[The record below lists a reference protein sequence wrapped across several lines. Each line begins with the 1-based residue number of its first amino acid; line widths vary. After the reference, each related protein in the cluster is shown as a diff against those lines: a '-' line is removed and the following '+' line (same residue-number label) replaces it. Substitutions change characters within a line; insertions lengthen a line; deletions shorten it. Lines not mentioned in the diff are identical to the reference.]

1 MSSASILSVLLLSLL
16 ALVITA
22 QVHLP
27 LAPVPKSTFHFVSLG
42 DWGSVNKDQ
51 AAVAQQIG
59 HSVAVFNATVL
70 LAVGDNFYEDGVA
83 NDTDPQWQTS
93 YRDVYVNTS
102 LDIPWY
108 AILGN
113 HDHHLGR
120 GQGQIDYYLNKRDNR
135 WYCPSYWY
143 DQVWHLQDSDIKVHM
158 VFIDTV
164 ILSGDD
170 NVTWPKERAEQ
181 YEWINAT
188 LASSTADWLIVV
200 GHYPVYSS
208 GEHGNTD
215 DLQQN
220 LKPMLERYAVDM
232 YLCGHDHTLQHLQES
247 KNTTQYFVSGNGA
260 KRGDITPIPQQ
271 LFGVVDPGFML
282 HSIRGNNEMTTV
294 VVDYA
299 GKTIYAYDQ
308 KRMIKPWEKK
318 ASVTVAR
325 VATE

>member
-1 MSSASILSVLLLSLL
+1 MPSLSSSSILSLALL
-16 ALVITA
+16 ALLALTITA

-27 LAPVPKSTFHFVSLG
+27 LAPIPKHTFHFVSLG

-51 AAVAQQIG
+51 AAVAKQIG
-59 HSVAVFNATVL
+59 DSVAVFNATVL

-83 NDTDPQWQTS
+83 NDTDPQWQTT
-93 YRDVYVNTS
+93 YRDVYTHPS
-102 LDIPWY
+102 LDLPWY

-120 GQGQIDYYLNKRDNR
+120 GQGEIDYYKNKRDSR
-135 WYCPSYWY
+135 WYCPAYWY
-143 DQVWHLQDSDIKVHM
+143 DQVWHLEESATTVHM

-170 NVTWPKERAEQ
+170 NVTYPEMRAEQ
-181 YEWINAT
+181 YAWINST
-188 LASSTADWLIVV
+188 LAASTADWLIVV

-208 GEHGNTD
+208 GEHGNTP

-220 LKPMLERYAVDM
+220 LKPMLAAYDVDM
-232 YLCGHDHTLQHLQES
+232 YLCGHDHTLQHLQQS

-260 KRGDITPIPQQ
+260 KRGDITPIPEQ

-282 HSIRGNNEMTTV
+282 HSVRGKVEMSTV
-294 VVDYA
+294 VVDLN
-299 GKTIYAYDQ
+299 GKTIYSYDQ
-308 KRMIKPWEKK
+308 QRMPKRWEKK
-318 ASVTVAR
+318 AMAKIAS
-325 VATE
+325 E